1 MKLTEGSRRS
11 FKPLTGNSKPMVAPF
26 APKVI
31 NGYSGGPD
39 KLDAVYYKPSPQ
51 YLAYYLDSDI
61 EEPHLYRE
69 LVQALDSMQEGDHL
83 TIYINC
89 HGGYLHTTS
98 ALYASIQ
105 VCQGH
110 VHTVLNGVACSGGGI
125 IFLAG
130 HSCEVYNHAT
140 FMAHASLGGVGYQK
154 LPDTTKRIEH
164 DNKQLKAFYEEV
176 YKYFMTEDEIA
187 AMLDGKDFWFDAE
200 ELNVRLTK
208 RDELIRQEMEEAQ
221 AKSHKDMEAMFDELD
236 PPVPEAILKKLNK
249 SQLIDYIAGKA
260 DIIVNEDGT
269 FEVMEIENEDSLPFP

>member
-1 MKLTEGSRRS
+1 MRKGSNPPPANHLRP
-11 FKPLTGNSKPMVAPF
+11 KAPP
-26 APKVI
+26 APPKVITKVI
-31 NGYSGGPD
+31 NGYGSGPD
-39 KLDAVYYKPSPQ
+39 KLDSVYYKPSPQ

-61 EEPHLYRE
+61 EEPSNYRE
-69 LVQALDSMQEGDHL
+69 LTQALDSMQEGDHL

-98 ALYASIQ
+98 ALFASIQ
-105 VCQGH
+105 VCKGH

-130 HSCEVYNHAT
+130 HSCEVYPHST

-200 ELNVRLTK
+200 ELNVRLTR
-208 RDELIRQEMEEAQ
+208 RDTKIQEEMQQAQ
-221 AKSHKDMEAMFDELD
+221 AQSHKDMEAMFDELD
-236 PPVPEAILKKLNK
+236 PPVPEAILKKLTK
-249 SQLIDYIAGKA
+249 QQLIDYIAGKV